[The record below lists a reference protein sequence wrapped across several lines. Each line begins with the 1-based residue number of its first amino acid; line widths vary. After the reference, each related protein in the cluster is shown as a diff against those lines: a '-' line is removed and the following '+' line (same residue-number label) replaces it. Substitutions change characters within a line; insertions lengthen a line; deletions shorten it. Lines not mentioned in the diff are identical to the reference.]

1 MKRMLISEVS
11 EKYGLTQDALRYYER
26 IGLIPPVRRRPN
38 GLRDYDDYSCGWIEF
53 VHCMR
58 KAGIPVEALVEYVQL
73 YQQGRETR
81 EARKELLRE
90 EHRRLLQ
97 RIADLQAVEER
108 LAGKIENYDRLEDSM
123 ESIDKEK
130 NSETEA

>member
-1 MKRMLISEVS
+1 MLISEVS

-130 NSETEA
+130 NSEAEA